1 MDSSNVKDSYNTW
14 ANQYDTDINKTR
26 DLESLALQKILSG
39 KNFDSCLEI
48 GCGTGKN
55 TNWLLERSN
64 YLLGV
69 DISEEMLKNAMAKIN
84 SPKVEFKLADINQAW
99 SFTNKKFDLVSFSLV
114 LEHISNLDFVFTEAC
129 KLLKPGGFIYLG
141 ELHPFKQYTGS
152 KARFTTEAGLQVV
165 DCFNH
170 SISEFTRAGLSQK
183 LQLADLQELFDEDDQ
198 ISIPRILTM
207 LFQKPSNKMIV

>member
-14 ANQYDTDINKTR
+14 ANQYDSNINKTR

-69 DISEEMLKNAMAKIN
+69 DISEDMLKKAKAKIN
-84 SPKVEFKLADINQAW
+84 SPKVEFK
-99 SFTNKKFDLVSFSLV
+99 
-114 LEHISNLDFVFTEAC
+114 
-129 KLLKPGGFIYLG
+129 
-141 ELHPFKQYTGS
+141 
-152 KARFTTEAGLQVV
+152 
-165 DCFNH
+165 
-170 SISEFTRAGLSQK
+170 
-183 LQLADLQELFDEDDQ
+183 
-198 ISIPRILTM
+198 
-207 LFQKPSNKMIV
+207 

>member
-1 MDSSNVKDSYNTW
+1 MDRSNVKDSYNTW

-69 DISEEMLKNAMAKIN
+69 DISEEMLKKAKAKIN
-84 SPKVEFKLADINQAW
+84 SPKVINKL
-99 SFTNKKFDLVSFSLV
+99 FDLVSFSLV

-183 LQLADLQELFDEDDQ
+183 LQLADLQELFDEDEQ

-207 LFQKPSNKMIV
+207 LFQKPVNKMIV